1 MPDGAH
7 VKMSKTYHRQP
18 LYGGE
23 SNGFVVY
30 CLPAETVK
38 Q

>member
-1 MPDGAH
+1 
-7 VKMSKTYHRQP
+7 MSETYHQQP
-18 LYGGE
+18 LYDGE